1 MALIAA
7 AAFYRL
13 SLYPLLAPALLPAFA
28 GRSIRPALP
37 RRICLAAALL
47 YLGTFFLWGPCKFLV
62 PFITAK

>member
-13 SLYPLLAPALLPAFA
+13 SLYPLLSPALLPAFA

-37 RRICLAAALL
+37 RRICLALTLL
-47 YLGTFFLWGPCKFLV
+47 YLGTIPLWAL
-62 PFITAK
+62 